1 MPELARMEGVTKRHA
16 GAGATVTA
24 LADVTLE
31 VREGELLAVVGRA
44 GSGKTSLLFA
54 LGGIETPDEG
64 RVAVSGITISE
75 LPAQAL
81 TAFRRKTTGWMFQEA
96 ALVPSNTALEN
107 IVLSLRLAGVSASL
121 AQTRAFA
128 ALEAVELTARAHHHP
143 HQRSGGEQQR
153 VALARAL
160 AKWPRLLLV
169 DEPTSRLDSQTARII
184 AGLLRRVASA
194 ATTVVLAT
202 HDLDLAAAADRQ
214 LTMDSG
220 RLVS

>member
-24 LADVTLE
+24 LAHVTLE

-64 RVAVSGITISE
+64 RVAVSGIAISE

-143 HQRSGGEQQR
+143 HQLSGGEQQR
-153 VALARAL
+153 VDRANHR
-160 AKWPRLLLV
+160 WPAQTRRKRC
-169 DEPTSRLDSQTARII
+169 DHRRPGDTRPRSRCGRGSAADDGQRTARKL
-184 AGLLRRVASA
+184 GPQES
-194 ATTVVLAT
+194 
-202 HDLDLAAAADRQ
+202 
-214 LTMDSG
+214 
-220 RLVS
+220 